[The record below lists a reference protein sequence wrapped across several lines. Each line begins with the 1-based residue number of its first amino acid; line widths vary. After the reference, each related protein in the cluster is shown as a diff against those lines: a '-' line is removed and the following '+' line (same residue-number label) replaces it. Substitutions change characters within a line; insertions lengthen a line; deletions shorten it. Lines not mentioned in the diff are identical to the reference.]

1 MLPALLG
8 KPQQNHE
15 YLYWEFHEKGQ
26 FSQAVRMGDW
36 KAVKNDIHKQ
46 IELYNLKDDLGETK
60 NVADQHPNIVA
71 KMAEI
76 MKTARTERL
85 IGRLRKRHSAILPVP
100 QSA

>member
-1 MLPALLG
+1 
-8 KPQQNHE
+8 
-15 YLYWEFHEKGQ
+15 
-26 FSQAVRMGDW
+26 MGDW

-60 NVADQHPNIVA
+60 NVADQHPKIVA

-76 MKTARTERL
+76 MKTARTEHL
-85 IGRLRKRHSAILPVP
+85 IGRLRKRHIAILPVP